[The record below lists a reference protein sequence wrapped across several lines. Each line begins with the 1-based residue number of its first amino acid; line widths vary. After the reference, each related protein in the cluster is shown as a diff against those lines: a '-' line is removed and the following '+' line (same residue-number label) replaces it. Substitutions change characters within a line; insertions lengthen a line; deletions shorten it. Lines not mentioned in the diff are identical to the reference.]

1 MPLTIDDDDAELTAI
16 MQTRGLSDSSA
27 ALTASQISG
36 GGCIPPPTPEP
47 PMRNVVGHAIAAQL
61 REGLKYQKTKPI
73 KHHKDYETTTHSA
86 LEGGLG
92 KILDSDEVSRVPKIE
107 QMGTV
112 MKNGRAQYVLRERAT
127 GDSSMWETSSMASNV
142 VVRPS

>member
-1 MPLTIDDDDAELTAI
+1 MPRHWQRTYK
-16 MQTRGLSDSSA
+16 
-27 ALTASQISG
+27 
-36 GGCIPPPTPEP
+36 
-47 PMRNVVGHAIAAQL
+47 NAIAAQL
-61 REGLKYQKTKPI
+61 REGLKYQKTKPM

-127 GDSSMWETSSMASNV
+127 GDSSMWETSTMASNV
-142 VVRPS
+142 VMRPS